1 MRLILLLWFL
11 IYIVFLGVLTLPDA
25 LFPIFNNVM
34 KWCGLAVMELG
45 LIWSFIGW
53 NEHFLPQLPSTKA
66 DQNP

>member
-1 MRLILLLWFL
+1 MRLILLLCFDL
-11 IYIVFLGVLTLPDA
+11 IVFLGVLTLPDA

-53 NEHFLPQLPSTKA
+53 NEHFLPQLPSPKA
-66 DQNP
+66 DQIP